1 MFDMTNDS
9 NLFRTRQELEADG
22 FYLVAGNVLKRRK
35 DEFLPLY
42 VGRMIRQFDHR
53 AASVRFNP
61 ENLHNPFQSED
72 VTEAQH
78 QDPGFAPRPQFW
90 VPSNAIEVPFAWC
103 IAFRDIARVTDERT
117 MIAAAIPPCGVG
129 NTLPLILPED
139 DAADYRNFAPLL
151 LANLNSLAFDYV
163 ARQKVQSTHLNW
175 YIVEQLPVLPGRFY
189 DRAIGDMRADALV
202 RDEVL
207 HLTYTATDMESFARD
222 MGFEGD
228 PFAWDEEDRLHR
240 RCRLDAL
247 YFMMYG
253 LDGDTAAYILD
264 TFPIVRE
271 DDTERFG
278 RYLTKDLILAYMR
291 AFEAGDAR
299 SRVAV

>member
-1 MFDMTNDS
+1 
-9 NLFRTRQELEADG
+9 
-22 FYLVAGNVLKRRK
+22 
-35 DEFLPLY
+35 
-42 VGRMIRQFDHR
+42 
-53 AASVRFNP
+53 
-61 ENLHNPFQSED
+61 
-72 VTEAQH
+72 
-78 QDPGFAPRPQFW
+78 
-90 VPSNAIEVPFAWC
+90 
-103 IAFRDIARVTDERT
+103 
-117 MIAAAIPPCGVG
+117 MIAAAIPRSGVG
-129 NTLPLILPED
+129 NTLPLILAED
-139 DAADYRNFAPLL
+139 DAADYPTFAPLL
-151 LANLNSLAFDYV
+151 LANLNSIAFDYV

-207 HLTYTATDMESFARD
+207 HLTYTTTDMESFARD

>member
-1 MFDMTNDS
+1 MV
-9 NLFRTRQELEADG
+9 QA
-22 FYLVAGNVLKRRK
+22 
-35 DEFLPLY
+35 
-42 VGRMIRQFDHR
+42 FDHR
-53 AASVRFNP
+53 AASVTVNP
-61 ENLHNPFQSED
+61 ANVHRPAQTD
-72 VTEAQH
+72 PATEEQH
-78 QDPGFAPRPQFW
+78 ADPNWLPSPQFW
-90 VPSNAIEVPFAWC
+90 ISTREIDWPIGLQWAVGFKEITAATNA
-103 IAFRDIARVTDERT
+103 RT
-117 MIAAAIPPCGVG
+117 MIATIVPRSGYG
-129 NTLPLILPED
+129 NKLPLFLP
-139 DAADYRNFAPLL
+139 DAEPARANEGIRAFKAYGPLL
-151 LANLNSLAFDYV
+151 AANFNAFAFDFIV
-163 ARQKVQSTHLNW
+163 RQKLHAQTLNLF
-175 YIVEQLPVLPGRFY
+175 IVEQLSVLPQGAY
-189 DRAIGDMRADALV
+189 ERAIGNTRADALV